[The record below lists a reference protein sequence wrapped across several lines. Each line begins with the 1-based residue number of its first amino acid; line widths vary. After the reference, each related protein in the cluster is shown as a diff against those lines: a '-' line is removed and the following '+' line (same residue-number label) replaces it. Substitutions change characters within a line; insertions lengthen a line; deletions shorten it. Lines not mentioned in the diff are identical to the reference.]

1 MFGVKSVFGFL
12 SLLSFGLINNA
23 NALEIPEFSLPVGAA
38 VTAVDNSSRDFGLLD
53 EKGKAHFRREEG
65 TWIRTLIHPDSRE
78 KKEFEPDSRALFILV
93 NFSGVGPRSSISFQ
107 KSNFSGLK
115 AKYRRKG
122 DGWEI
127 EGLEQPLSESER
139 SVVERYA
146 NGNSFFKTIIHS
158 ASSRNYVQGRDYPL
172 NTTEAESFDGAGTIS
187 LAKVQKMWGKDIA
200 EFRVSL
206 TQYAGYD
213 IDDGCDHVFWVTV
226 DEGRPVY
233 LSTSCKL
240 KAKLNQIEAD
250 VYIQRTRGFSYSD
263 LSISDFSPTPLPA
276 LHPRGEIVDMAFS
289 EKTKQLVFV
298 SKEGGSDDHWLSFW
312 DLDRRRLVY
321 SVKARGGMLA
331 KSADEDVLI
340 NVGEYRLGSAHT
352 LIGDGYQEFGN
363 MASLDMDRKILSMG
377 TLGRYPVT
385 LNEKNEIEVFNLGWG
400 KQIYR
405 HELEHSA
412 YEMLA
417 AANDGRVATLN
428 SAGNLAIHELQIS
441 HEDCED
447 GAAVEGSGFEGSWC
461 EGAKVHAQLNKHQAS
476 IDLGFIISDDDKETS
491 MLIGRKWGI
500 SLLSVHEKLPLLGY
514 CVKAKYQ
521 CGLINYQDS
530 THVKLSGSSL
540 AFSDAANEVVTNQ
553 GVYDLHGRFIRSS
566 STTSFGAGKIALSEQ
581 GGLTFTE
588 DFDYGKGVGRRKIV
602 ARDLDT
608 GEPVE
613 EISAKT
619 FPVKQLLPQGD
630 SGLLVLTG
638 PQFSDLNDMLAIDF
652 KTLSVDKQ
660 SIEFPVRH
668 VEENSRYILI
678 VGADASIL
686 MDKQD
691 QANPQLI
698 KAKVSHHKLTK
709 NALIYT
715 DSNSVYRLG
724 FREQSS
730 VLLHRFE
737 STIYDMIVLDSDGE
751 KMVLQLEEGQFFLP
765 HINKTLLLNYA
776 SAPTKALVN
785 FGDDRGFLV
794 AGLLD
799 DTGHF
804 NSAIPLMHH
813 YDNEGQFLKVFEP
826 SWGRAVSHYV
836 TENGQL
842 WSGTKDGNITVRDL
856 DTGLILEDFSPHQ
869 GRIADIVELDGG
881 IVATGSLDG
890 TIKLWRTDVPSPRFL
905 HAKQGQAQVL
915 VKPEINKRNPKLI
928 ATFIADSDGEFIASS
943 SDGYYWGTPKGLHRA
958 SFVDGNKIFDYT
970 RYDYWLNRPDIIA
983 SRIGKSSAEDLL
995 AWEKLVGVRRSRHGD
1010 GALSQRSMSHPTP
1023 VFSLSGPEKV
1033 QANETV
1039 KLNWSVSQKSR
1050 ADRLHVLVNEVPV
1063 FGVEGKRITESSGDF
1078 ELSLSRGANKVKA
1091 FVSNK
1096 DGVRSTTQF
1105 KTYNGM
1111 GKAQKPDL
1119 YVLAIGVSDYE
1130 RDFLDLN
1137 YARKDVEDLSRLLAA
1152 SEQYQKVHIKNLVDG
1167 DVTRDSVLQ
1176 AKQFLAATRPDDR
1189 VVVFFAGHGFLDDSN
1204 DYYFGTVDID
1214 PYDPAKNGLDYA
1226 SISNLVDNIPS
1237 RYKLLMLDTC
1247 HSGEVNELSVTG
1259 TYAEGVVSR
1268 GLSLRAP
1275 TRAKPNLRLS
1285 YQMLQNTFVDLRAS
1299 TGAVV
1304 ISASGGRE
1312 YALEK
1317 SGNGVFTSALL
1328 AGLGK
1333 KAADSDQDGI
1343 VSVEELRRYTY
1354 SEVSRLTNGGQTPT
1368 TRKNNLEINFG
1379 LY

>member
-1 MFGVKSVFGFL
+1 MFGVKSVFGIL
-12 SLLSFGLINNA
+12 PLLGFGFVSSA
-23 NALEIPEFSLPVGAA
+23 HALEIPEFSLPVGAA

-53 EKGKAHFRREEG
+53 EKGKAHFRREES
-65 TWIRTLIHPDSRE
+65 TWIRMLIHPDSRE
-78 KKEFEPDSRALFILV
+78 QKEFEPDSRALFILV
-93 NFSGVGPRSSISFQ
+93 NFSGVGPRSGINFQ
-107 KSNFSGLK
+107 KNKFSGLK
-115 AKYRRKG
+115 AKYRQKA

-139 SVVERYA
+139 SVVEQYA
-146 NGNSFFKTIIHS
+146 NGNSFFKTVIHS
-158 ASSRNYVQGRDYPL
+158 ASTRNYVQGEHYPL
-172 NTTEAESFDGAGTIS
+172 DTVEAKSFDGAGTIS
-187 LAKVQKMWGKDIA
+187 LARVQKMWGKDIA

-213 IDDGCDHVFWVTV
+213 IDDACDHVFWVTV

-240 KAKLNQIEAD
+240 KTKLNQTQAD

-276 LHPRGEIVDMAFS
+276 LHPRGEIVDMVFS

-331 KSADEDVLI
+331 KSADEGVLI

-352 LIGDGYQEFGN
+352 LIGDGYQEFGS
-363 MASLDMDRKILSMG
+363 MASLDMDRKILSMD

-405 HELEHSA
+405 HALEQSA

-428 SAGNLAIHELQIS
+428 SAGDFAVHNLEIS
-441 HEDCED
+441 HDNCED
-447 GAAVEGSGFEGSWC
+447 GAEAEGLGFEESWC
-461 EGAKVHAQLNKHQAS
+461 EGAQVHAQLNKHQAS
-476 IDLGFIISDDDKETS
+476 VDLGFTISDDDKETS
-491 MLIGRKWGI
+491 ILIGRKWGV
-500 SLLSVHEKLPLLGY
+500 SLLSIHEKLPLLGY

-521 CGLINYQDS
+521 CGLINYQEG

-540 AFSDAANEVVTNQ
+540 AFSDATDEVVTNQ
-553 GVYDLHGRFIRSS
+553 GVYDLQGRVVRSS
-566 STTSFGAGKIALSEQ
+566 SATYFGAGTLAVSDQ
-581 GGLTFTE
+581 SGLTFTE
-588 DFDYGKGVGRRKIV
+588 EFDYENGIGRKKIV
-602 ARDLDT
+602 ARDLGS

-613 EISAKT
+613 EITAKT

-630 SGLLVLTG
+630 TGLMVLTG
-638 PQFSDLNDMLAIDF
+638 PKFSDFNDMLTIDF
-652 KTLSVDKQ
+652 KSLNVDKQ

-668 VEENSRYILI
+668 VEENSRYILV

-691 QANPQLI
+691 LANPKLI
-698 KAKVSHHKLTK
+698 ETKISHHKLTSTG
-709 NALIYT
+709 LIYT
-715 DSNSVYRLG
+715 DSNSVYRLEFG
-724 FREQSS
+724 EQNG
-730 VLLHRFE
+730 VLLHQFE
-737 STIYDMIVLDSDGE
+737 STIYDMVVLDEIGK
-751 KMVLQLEEGQFFLP
+751 KMVLQLSKGNFFLP
-765 HINKTLLLNYA
+765 HTNKTLSLNYA

-785 FGDDRGFLV
+785 LGDDRGFLV

-813 YDNEGQFLKVFEP
+813 YDNEGRFIKVFEP
-826 SWGRAVSHYV
+826 SWGNAVSHYA
-836 TENGQL
+836 TGNGQL

-869 GRIADIVELDGG
+869 GRVSDIVELDGG

-915 VKPEINKRNPKLI
+915 VKSEINKRDPKLI

-983 SRIGKSSAEDLL
+983 SRIGKSSGEDIL
-995 AWEKLVGVRRSRHGD
+995 AWKKLVDVRRSRHGD
-1010 GALSQRSMSHPTP
+1010 DVLSRRPKNNSQP

-1033 QANETV
+1033 QAGETV
-1039 KLNWSVSQKSR
+1039 KLNWSVSQKSK

-1063 FGVEGKRITESSGDF
+1063 FGVQGKKITELGGDF
-1078 ELSLSRGANKVKA
+1078 KLSLSHGVNKVKA
-1091 FVSNK
+1091 FVSGK
-1096 DGVRSTTQF
+1096 DGVRSSTQF
-1105 KTYNGM
+1105 KTYNGVD
-1111 GKAQKPDL
+1111 KAHKPDL

-1137 YARKDVEDLSRLLAA
+1137 YARKDAEDLSQLLAA
-1152 SEQYQKVHIKNLVDG
+1152 SEQYQKVHIKNLVDK

-1204 DYYFGTVDID
+1204 NYFFGTVDID
-1214 PYDPAKNGLDYA
+1214 PYDPAKKGLDYA

-1247 HSGEVNELSVTG
+1247 HSGEVNELSVAG
-1259 TYAEGVVSR
+1259 TYAQGVVSR

-1328 AGLGK
+1328 TGLGK

-1343 VSVEELRRYTY
+1343 VSVEELRGYTY